1 MILCLG
7 VTGSGKT
14 MLLHSLKE
22 RSALLLEGS
31 VPEVVD
37 PDEVP
42 EFPIPVPLLPSV
54 ATVGTDLIKL
64 SRPSTKRNCPP
75 EGLMGLVL
83 LVQFSLLEAQGC
95 QTLEQPLEVPMH

>member
-42 EFPIPVPLLPSV
+42 EFPVPVPLLPSV

-83 LVQFSLLEAQGC
+83 
-95 QTLEQPLEVPMH
+95 